1 MSTGE
6 RGSSTSLWRV
16 SGVAARRFSELPY
29 ARYVLPVPARR
40 LMVRVALLSAL
51 GWGGWRA
58 NEPGTAVC
66 GLKGAV
72 GRRQRLPAVIAWG
85 IMGLAA
91 IAVWIG
97 WAAVWS
103 SIGLIWVPAV
113 SFLCA
118 FALLVL
124 LGIRGARVSKAKA
137 SLPRVD
143 ADRGRVVEI
152 HVVASVE
159 PGEGRRLLDG
169 IVAEA
174 DRKGQRLVLDA
185 ANDRLVDYYGTFGFR
200 AIGAA
205 ATMPYGERVTRMVR
219 HPVQSDSGAL
229 ADKHRL
235 QSLRDL
241 SGRVGGLSVSAR
253 LEGSQV
259 ARPPRRQWAIVVT
272 CGAALSFLAGT
283 AGQAAAAQPKWV
295 PANIPAA
302 FYDVVCPSPGFCA
315 GVKDVGALYKAAAD
329 AVVGMYSG
337 GVWHDENLPLKGLD
351 PSPAKNPAVTITGL
365 SCPARRRCVVVGS
378 YVYGAQNREGLI
390 ATLAGDKWTSITAP
404 LTGLTGVDAPSPT
417 SDFFRAY
424 LGNIL
429 CTAAGGCALAGVSC
443 PTVSFCVSIGAYNA
457 IGPNALGLLI
467 ETYRGWQVDC

>member
-1 MSTGE
+1 MRPE
-6 RGSSTSLWRV
+6 RGRRAT
-16 SGVAARRFSELPY
+16 AAS
-29 ARYVLPVPARR
+29 
-40 LMVRVALLSAL
+40 
-51 GWGGWRA
+51 
-58 NEPGTAVC
+58 
-66 GLKGAV
+66 
-72 GRRQRLPAVIAWG
+72 PAVIAWG

-118 FALLVL
+118 LHSSCCWAFGVP
-124 LGIRGARVSKAKA
+124 GSPKPRPPY
-137 SLPRVD
+137 PRVD

-174 DRKGQRLVLDA
+174 DRKGQTLVLDA
-185 ANDRLVDYYGTFGFR
+185 ANDRLVDYYGAFGFR

-272 CGAALSFLAGT
+272 CGAVLSFLAGT
-283 AGQAAAAQPKWV
+283 AGQAAAAQPKWSRPTSPQRFTTWCARHRGSV
-295 PANIPAA
+295 PA
-302 FYDVVCPSPGFCA
+302 
-315 GVKDVGALYKAAAD
+315 
-329 AVVGMYSG
+329 
-337 GVWHDENLPLKGLD
+337 
-351 PSPAKNPAVTITGL
+351 
-365 SCPARRRCVVVGS
+365 
-378 YVYGAQNREGLI
+378 
-390 ATLAGDKWTSITAP
+390 
-404 LTGLTGVDAPSPT
+404 
-417 SDFFRAY
+417 
-424 LGNIL
+424 
-429 CTAAGGCALAGVSC
+429 
-443 PTVSFCVSIGAYNA
+443 
-457 IGPNALGLLI
+457 
-467 ETYRGWQVDC
+467 